1 MQIRIAKTLAFP
13 TPTSET
19 ALLGKI
25 PDCIDSSQ
33 LPVSADENVSVFN
46 FSSQDV
52 NHYQPEDMS
61 LFTEALGS
69 LSLMPE
75 EDPPSSTPSTCGSHK
90 PPSDNETPGNGVS
103 RSRRGSKNQK
113 KARKPPKSLNMA
125 SPKGQS
131 NRRTQSAAAEFAN
144 TNILS
149 PHTPK
154 WRSEAVSSAG
164 CIIHSKAINVK
175 FLLENYLCLKYEF
188 TDKNYETNYR
198 GFFPPK
204 FEILQNSSTALCE
217 VPSKMSLTRFVSQGF
232 VANSEHDPLVGKRTS
247 PQQPP
252 APKPC
257 YTRMQSEDEMNFQ
270 HKSYHSHPDMSYDDL
285 PGNVLN
291 SVTSTGRPGCQST
304 SSSFDSASRQPYAQP
319 YMHHCYHRS
328 SDTPHF
334 CREQSKDSGVSFYS
348 SSYYYP
354 SYCSAPAAC
363 GGAPAPTCGAPPPAC
378 GAPPP
383 TYGAPP
389 VCGAPPT
396 CPTQPSPYYWW
407 GYMPP
412 PMCGYPVQPPP
423 PQFCSNCNS
432 PQFNVAD
439 FSRHFS
445 SAESNKQFGSVDSS
459 RRTPSMFNDA
469 RNCTNCDQGLTT
481 SDSWNSAWEKAWEQ

>member
-1 MQIRIAKTLAFP
+1 MSI
-13 TPTSET
+13 SET
-19 ALLGKI
+19 LVDTFLLGTRSILIGLTSTSIAGSKI
-25 PDCIDSSQ
+25 PEALDSGL
-33 LPVSADENVSVFN
+33 LPGSEDENVSVFN

-52 NHYQPEDMS
+52 NHYQEDLS
-61 LFTEALGS
+61 LFNEALGS

-75 EDPPSSTPSTCGSHK
+75 EEVPSSTPSTCGSQK
-90 PPSDNETPGNGVS
+90 PPSDTDNNTGNEIS

-125 SPKGQS
+125 SPKGQP

-144 TNILS
+144 SNILS

-188 TDKNYETNYR
+188 TDKNYENNYR
-198 GFFPPK
+198 GFFPTK
-204 FEILQNSSTALCE
+204 TEILQNSSTALCE
-217 VPSKMSLTRFVSQGF
+217 VPAKMSLTRFVSQGF

-257 YTRMQSEDEMNFQ
+257 YARMQSEDEANFL
-270 HKSYHSHPDMSYDDL
+270 HKSYQPDMSCEDL
-285 PGNVLN
+285 PGNALN
-291 SVTSTGRPGCQST
+291 SVSSIGRPGCQST
-304 SSSFDSASRQPYAQP
+304 SSSFDSASRHSYA
-319 YMHHCYHRS
+319 HHCHHRPNEV
-328 SDTPHF
+328 PHF

-354 SYCSAPAAC
+354 SFCSAPAS
-363 GGAPAPTCGAPPPAC
+363 CGAPPACAAPPAC
-378 GAPPP
+378 GPPSSCAPPP
-383 TYGAPP
+383 
-389 VCGAPPT
+389 
-396 CPTQPSPYYWW
+396 CPTPGTPYYWW

-412 PMCGYPVQPPP
+412 PPMCGYPMQHPPPPP

-445 SAESNKQFGSVDSS
+445 SADSTKQFGSVDSNS
-459 RRTPSMFNDA
+459 RHTPNIFNDPRCCA
-469 RNCTNCDQGLTT
+469 PAPGDATAVK
-481 SDSWNSAWEKAWEQ
+481 DSWSSAWEKAWEQ